1 MSDVLAPDLVLHNG
15 KIVTVDQDFSIA
27 QAVAIKNG
35 RFVAVGS
42 DSEILALA
50 GAQTERVDLEGKT
63 ILPGLNDSHVHL
75 AHRVG
80 EPPDPLIPKFAQAK
94 SIAEIVEV
102 VAQKVAVTPPGE
114 VVWIPRGPRL
124 QRIQENR
131 WPTRYDL
138 DPVSPENPVILAF
151 AGDQVNVGNSLGS
164 GRRQHRLAMYANPT
178 KRAFS
183 ESSIS
188 IPEAESL
195 QEWPPALARFT
206 CCGKE
211 KRIECLARRQ
221 IAGKHPQ
228 RSEEGHSSQRN
239 HQPFRSP
246 DQHGESA
253 HPTRLSKA
261 CPQ

>member
-1 MSDVLAPDLVLHNG
+1 MKFNKVPVRPLSVLLGLFVLSSCTPSVSDVLAPDLVLHNG

-80 EPPDPLIPKFAQAK
+80 EPPDPIILKFAQAK

-114 VVWIPRGPRL
+114 VVWIPRGPRI
-124 QRIQENR
+124 QKIQEKR

-138 DPVSPENPVILAF
+138 DPVSPKNPVILAF
-151 AGDQVNVGNSLGS
+151 AGDQVNVGNSL
-164 GRRQHRLAMYANPT
+164 
-178 KRAFS
+178 
-183 ESSIS
+183 
-188 IPEAESL
+188 
-195 QEWPPALARFT
+195 ALAAANITRNVRQPY
-206 CCGKE
+206 KE
-211 KRIECLARRQ
+211 GL
-221 IAGKHPQ
+221 
-228 RSEEGHSSQRN
+228 
-239 HQPFRSP
+239 F
-246 DQHGESA
+246 GEFDVD
-253 HPTRLSKA
+253 P
-261 CPQ
+261 